1 MSLRMQN
8 EQGGKHHQPHVHAIF
23 SECEAVV
30 ALDGTVLEGSLP
42 KSKMKMLEELQNLKP
57 YFLQQR

>member
-1 MSLRMQN
+1 MQN

-23 SECEAVV
+23 SEFEAVV